1 MPIRQLTSQLKT
13 KILVGLKSTH
23 SCPKALETEM
33 KPSGKL
39 SMELN
44 RLIDEALAD
53 ENDWEDEFALSD
65 EE

>member
-1 MPIRQLTSQLKT
+1 
-13 KILVGLKSTH
+13 
-23 SCPKALETEM
+23 M